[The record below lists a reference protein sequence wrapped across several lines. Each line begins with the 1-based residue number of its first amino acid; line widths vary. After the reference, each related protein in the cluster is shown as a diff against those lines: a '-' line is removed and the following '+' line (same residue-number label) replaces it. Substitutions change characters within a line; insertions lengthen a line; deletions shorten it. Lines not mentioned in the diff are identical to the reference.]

1 MAIEVAKLQAT
12 LGLAKE
18 GFDKGIDGA
27 SNKLRNFGS
36 GFGKLAVGVGAGGIA
51 ALGLAIGK
59 VGLDSLGTAQTIEE
73 AAAQMQAAL
82 GVTEEQAQ
90 SLADT
95 GVAVFK
101 NNFGASIGDASA
113 AVALVATQLKTLPA
127 DQLQTAT
134 ENAYRLSDAFGVDLN
149 ESLNAVDTLMQQFG
163 LTQQQSFDF
172 LTTGFQRGLN
182 SSGDF
187 VDSIGEYSNL
197 FAQNGADASQFF
209 SVLETGLQ
217 GGMLGTDK
225 AADAF
230 KEFGVRLVDGSKTSS
245 EALSTVFGYFM
256 DTSEAIE
263 KTSEEVDKLTEA
275 LAKAENAKTPNL
287 EKIANIKDD
296 LAKASDSLEFFQ
308 AQNGKFVEGIV
319 EFDGGVDALFAG
331 ISDGA
336 ITTVEA
342 FDMVQGALSQVDDPL
357 QQSSLGVAL
366 MGTQF
371 EDLGANAVAGI
382 STATTSMDDLAGTTE
397 GLDAQY
403 ETLSAKFE
411 SLQRSA
417 ETALA
422 PIGEILLGALETVI
436 PKVQEFLGW
445 METDGVPA
453 VANFMTGLNDAF
465 AGFTSAEGEG
475 GIGAELTSLK
485 TTWETAM
492 ADLAESDALNRIS
505 EAFGRI
511 TEVLGI
517 EPGDIALDWIKEEF
531 AKLEVGIQAGVFVIE
546 SLATAMEKIATNV
559 EKADKFWGQFKQGL
573 SGIEMP
579 EAIQNMIDKFNDLA
593 GAIPS
598 WLIPGSPP
606 PLYFAF
612 QDINRAL
619 NQAPDISAQYGFAQG
634 AGRVLPVPA
643 LAETGMGQAGSG
655 EVIEVHNHIY
665 LDGQLIETQ
674 VSKRQGK
681 RQRDVE
687 AMGGPA
693 KL

>member
-27 SNKLRNFGS
+27 SSKLRNFGS

-59 VGLDSLGTAQTIEE
+59 VGIDSLSTAQSMEE

-182 SSGDF
+182 SAGDF
-187 VDSIGEYSNL
+187 TESITEYSNL
-197 FAQNGADASQFF
+197 FAQGGADAGQFF
-209 SVLETGLQ
+209 SLLESGLQ
-217 GGMLGTDK
+217 GGVLGTDK

-230 KEFGVRLVDGSKTSS
+230 KEFSIRVLEGTDQQK
-245 EALSTVFGYFM
+245 EALG
-256 DTSEAIE
+256 
-263 KTSEEVDKLTEA
+263 A
-275 LAKAENAKTPNL
+275 LGVN
-287 EKIANIKDD
+287 
-296 LAKASDSLEFFQ
+296 SDQ
-308 AQNGKFVEGIV
+308 
-319 EFDGGVDALFAG
+319 LFAG
-331 ISDGA
+331 FADGSISVIDAFTAVNQALAA
-336 ITTVEA
+336 IE
-342 FDMVQGALSQVDDPL
+342 DPMAR
-357 QQSSLGVAL
+357 QALGVEL

-382 STATTSMDDLAGTTE
+382 DTAATSMDDLAGTTE

-422 PIGEILLGALETVI
+422 PIGDILLTSLETVI

-475 GIGAELTSLK
+475 GIGAELASLK

-492 ADLAESDALNRIS
+492 ADLAESDALNRLS

-517 EPGDIALDWIKEEF
+517 EPGDIALDWLKEEF
-531 AKLEVGIQAGVFVIE
+531 GKLETGIELGVKAIDA
-546 SLATAMEKIATNV
+546 LALGMERIAEAV
-559 EKADKFWGQFKQGL
+559 EKADEFWGKFKEGL
-573 SGIEMP
+573 GTLEMP
-579 EAIQNMIDKFNDLA
+579 SAIQTMIDKFNDLA
-593 GAIPS
+593 GAIPD

-643 LAETGMGQAGSG
+643 LAETGMAQAGGG

-681 RQRDVE
+681 RQSDVE